1 MNYSIGIPTGPSA
14 VRNALLLLIHNS
26 IVDDLCFDAA
36 VAELILG
43 PKSKKLLKDNSRD
56 LLKVSK
62 LIKSACARIAKF
74 PSKP

>member
-14 VRNALLLLIHNS
+14 VRNALLLLIHIS
-26 IVDDLCFDAA
+26 SVDDLGFDAA

-62 LIKSACARIAKF
+62 LIKSACARIAKL